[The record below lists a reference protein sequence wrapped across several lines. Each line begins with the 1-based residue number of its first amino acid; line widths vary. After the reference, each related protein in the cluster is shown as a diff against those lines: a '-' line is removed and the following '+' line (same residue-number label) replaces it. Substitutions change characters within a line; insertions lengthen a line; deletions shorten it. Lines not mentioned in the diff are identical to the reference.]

1 MTEKGIIVVNITQ
14 CSKGRVEMGLYETSL
29 QLIESGVL
37 NGYDS
42 TPESM
47 IAKLMFLL
55 GNNYSREEIVEM
67 MSQSLRGEITTD

>member
-1 MTEKGIIVVNITQ
+1 M
-14 CSKGRVEMGLYETSL
+14 GRYETSL

-37 NGYDS
+37 NGYDA

-55 GNNYSREEIVEM
+55 GHNLSREEIIQRINE
-67 MSQSLRGEITTD
+67 SLRGEITID